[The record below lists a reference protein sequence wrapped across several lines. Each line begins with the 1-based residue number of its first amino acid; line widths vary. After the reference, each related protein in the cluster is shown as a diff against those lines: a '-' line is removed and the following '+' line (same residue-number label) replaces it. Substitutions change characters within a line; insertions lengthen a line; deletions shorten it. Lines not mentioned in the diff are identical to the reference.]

1 MLAIESIDYKVIFDD
16 SLESLAE
23 FIKNRDYSKLIV
35 LVDSN
40 TEEHCLP
47 IVKDVLSP
55 LGDFDVIEIDPGEEN
70 KTIDYCIGV
79 WQTLLDFGIDRNAL
93 LINLGGGVVTDLGGF
108 VASTYKRGIDFVQV
122 PTTILSQVDA
132 SVGGKTGIDMG
143 SLKNVIGTFT
153 QPQSVF
159 ISTRFIDTLEERQQ
173 QSGLAEII
181 KHGLISDASIYE
193 TVRDISL
200 KDIDQNLIYRSVEVK
215 NKVVKADP
223 KEKNIRKILNFGH
236 TIGHALEAYSLM
248 HDEDALLHGEAIA
261 VGMVC
266 EAYLS
271 HLLNG
276 LSKEDLEDITQ
287 TFLKRYPYYQFS
299 TEIYP
304 ELLKLMQNDKKNQNQ
319 EIGFSLLQRIGNCD
333 YNIYASESDII
344 SALDY
349 YRTFDS
355 E

>member
-1 MLAIESIDYKVIFDD
+1 MLAIESIDYKVVFDD
-16 SLESLAE
+16 SLESLTD
-23 FIKNRDYSKLIV
+23 FIKSRAYSKQIV

-40 TEEHCLP
+40 TEKYCLP
-47 IVKDVLSP
+47 LLKDVLSP

-181 KHGLISDASIYE
+181 KHGLISDASIYKA
-193 TVRDISL
+193 VRDISL
-200 KDIDQNLIYRSVEVK
+200 KDIDQDLIYRSVEVK

-223 KEKNIRKILNFGH
+223 TEKNIRKILNFGH
-236 TIGHALEAYSLM
+236 TIGHALEAYSLI

-276 LSKEDLEDITQ
+276 LSQEDLDDITQ
-287 TFLKRYPYYQFS
+287 TFLKRYPYYSFS

-319 EIGFSLLQRIGNCD
+319 EIGFSLLKSLGHCD

>member
-1 MLAIESIDYKVIFDD
+1 MLAIESIGYQVVFDD

-23 FIKNRDYSKLIV
+23 FIKSRNYSKQIV
-35 LVDSN
+35 LVDFN
-40 TEEHCLP
+40 TEKHCLP
-47 IVKDVLSP
+47 LLKDVLSP

-193 TVRDISL
+193 AVRDISL
-200 KDIDQNLIYRSVEVK
+200 KDIDQELVYRSVEVK

-236 TIGHALEAYSLM
+236 TIGHALEAYSLI

-287 TFLKRYPYYQFS
+287 TFLKRYPYYKFS
-299 TEIYP
+299 TAIYP

-319 EIGFSLLQRIGNCD
+319 EIGFSLLKSIGSCD

>member
-1 MLAIESIDYKVIFDD
+1 MLAIESIGYQVVFDD

-23 FIKNRDYSKLIV
+23 FIKSRNYSKQIV

-40 TEEHCLP
+40 TEKHCLP
-47 IVKDVLSP
+47 LLKDVLSP

-193 TVRDISL
+193 AVRDISL
-200 KDIDQNLIYRSVEVK
+200 KDIDQELVYRSVEVK

-236 TIGHALEAYSLM
+236 TIGHALEAYSLI

-287 TFLKRYPYYQFS
+287 TFLKRYPYYKFS
-299 TEIYP
+299 TAIYP

-319 EIGFSLLQRIGNCD
+319 EIGFSLLKGIGSCD